1 MTSHSDSSDDI
12 SMPWIRHYPDSI
24 DWAETIPSYAVPE
37 MLERTC
43 EKFGKKHAF
52 DFMGRRWRWVDIGAQ
67 VDKMAKGLQ
76 EAGVTKGMRVGLC
89 LPNCPYFLIAYYA
102 ILKPALLSSISTR
115 FIRCGSYSSL
125 SKTVKPR

>member
-1 MTSHSDSSDDI
+1 
-12 SMPWIRHYPDSI
+12 MPWIRHYPDSI

-102 ILKPALLSSISTR
+102 ILNRRYCRQFQPALSGAGATAAYR
-115 FIRCGSYSSL
+115 RQ
-125 SKTVKPR
+125 